1 MITFYESVLRIR
13 CRLTSAQRS
22 RYHTSVWHTS
32 VWHTSVWHGMSS
44 LEAYPHALVLDTQV
58 LDTQVLD
65 TRKAVSASDDH
76 DTI

>member
-1 MITFYESVLRIR
+1 
-13 CRLTSAQRS
+13 
-22 RYHTSVWHTS
+22 
-32 VWHTSVWHGMSS
+32 MSS